1 MYNMYARHIR
11 RILETKG
18 NLCKILEI
26 ENIIYYNKYTKIDVN
41 IKHQKMR
48 EVLL

>member
-1 MYNMYARHIR
+1 MRNMYARHIR

-26 ENIIYYNKYTKIDVN
+26 ENIMKKCCTKKIGL
-41 IKHQKMR
+41 I
-48 EVLL
+48 

>member
-26 ENIIYYNKYTKIDVN
+26 ENIIYYNKYTKIFDYDHIV
-41 IKHQKMR
+41 IFI
-48 EVLL
+48 